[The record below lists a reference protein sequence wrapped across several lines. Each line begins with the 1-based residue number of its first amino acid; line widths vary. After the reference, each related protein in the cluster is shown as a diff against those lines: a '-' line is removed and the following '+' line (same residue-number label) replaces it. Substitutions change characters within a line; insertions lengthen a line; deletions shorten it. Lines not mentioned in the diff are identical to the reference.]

1 MAQEKKL
8 SIRRFDRL
16 WKKEGRREMFSG
28 VHRYLRLHKEL
39 LEDPIYQKLYDYTR
53 NTLIAYFKRDFK
65 SKKASDEEYGKFID
79 RLADILS
86 ERSAEQVETF
96 QWTVEKLY
104 ELDKAYPS
112 LHNEIKI

>member
-65 SKKASDEEYGKFID
+65 SKKASDEECGKFID
-79 RLADILS
+79 RLADTVNKDF
-86 ERSAEQVETF
+86 AEQTQTF
-96 QWTVEKLY
+96 QSTVEKLY